1 LVADKERLHAGFDDF
16 RHHTYSTG
24 VSWAVKGIC
33 LSVGEGDGNAGR

>member
-24 VSWAVKGIC
+24 VS
-33 LSVGEGDGNAGR
+33 